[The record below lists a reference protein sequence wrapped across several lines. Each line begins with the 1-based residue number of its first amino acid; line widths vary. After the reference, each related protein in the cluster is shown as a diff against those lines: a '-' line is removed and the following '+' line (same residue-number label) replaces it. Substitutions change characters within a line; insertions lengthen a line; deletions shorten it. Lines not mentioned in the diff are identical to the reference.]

1 MKVAKH
7 IRSRKATHGKCR
19 VSAQRAAIAE
29 REGRRTRGLPTAAA
43 VVVLAQQTAR
53 ATASLLEA
61 FEMEAS
67 LQIPGGV
74 LAAGV
79 PAGRSLSTN

>member
-53 ATASLLEA
+53 ATASLSLLEG
-61 FEMEAS
+61 S
-67 LQIPGGV
+67 LLTPGGV